1 MIKAA
6 GIFFAMVL
14 LAHLFFVM
22 ESYAE
27 QPPEYEVPDW
37 LAPSS
42 YSYSPAGIDD
52 PFVPFIQPEVREPAA
67 TQPERPRRPL
77 TPLEKVEVS
86 QLKLVGI
93 IWGAE
98 QQHTPSAMVELPD
111 GKGFILKTG
120 TVVGPNMGQVVSI
133 RPDQVL
139 VMEEV
144 TDIFG
149 VTREKM
155 TTLRLRP
162 GQDN

>member
-1 MIKAA
+1 MIKTAPV
-6 GIFFAMVL
+6 FFIMAMLAL
-14 LAHLFFVM
+14 LILVI
-22 ESYAE
+22 ESHAE
-27 QPPEYEVPDW
+27 QPPEFEVPDW

-67 TQPERPRRPL
+67 AVPERPPRPL
-77 TPLEKVEVS
+77 TPLERVEVS
-86 QLKLVGI
+86 QLRLVGI

-98 QQHTPSAMVELPD
+98 QSHTPSAMVELPD

-120 TVVGPNMGQVVSI
+120 TVVGRNMGQVVSI
-133 RPDQVL
+133 RPDEVV

-155 TTLRLRP
+155 TTLKLRP